1 MRTLSAPARSNVRSA
16 VRASSIWDSTR
27 PAMRSSDSRR
37 SSSSRVKA
45 CRTLCT
51 LEPWAAAVDESR
63 TSADRLSKSPCDV
76 VLGSLVPGSP
86 EEVEGGSELQKL
98 AVALLGIHQHER
110 RVVGYSRR

>member
-1 MRTLSAPARSNVRSA
+1 MRTLSAPARSKARRA

-51 LEPWAAAVDESR
+51 LEPEPTAVDGSR

-86 EEVEGGSELQKL
+86 EEVDGWCELHHL
-98 AVALLGIHQHER
+98 TVPVLEVHQHE
-110 RVVGYSRR
+110 SRAVA